1 MIIASMTVSLH
12 APWAHSL
19 KEKRMEVR
27 SLLARIRDQFNVSA
41 AEVASQD
48 IHQTITIAV
57 AAIAANGAQADSIL
71 DNVIRFIESNSEALI
86 VSVER
91 ERR

>member
-1 MIIASMTVSLH
+1 
-12 APWAHSL
+12 
-19 KEKRMEVR
+19 MEIK
-27 SLLARIRDQFNVSA
+27 SLLTRIRDQFNVSV
-41 AEVASQD
+41 AEVGDQD
-48 IHQTITIAV
+48 VHQRITIAV

-71 DNVIRFIESNSEALI
+71 DNVIRFIEANSEALV

>member
-1 MIIASMTVSLH
+1 MIIAAMTITLH

-19 KEKRMEVR
+19 KEKRMEVK
-27 SLLARIRDQFNVSA
+27 SLLTRIRDQFNVSV
-41 AEVASQD
+41 AEIGDQD
-48 IHQTITIAV
+48 VHQMITVAV

-71 DNVIRFIESNSEALI
+71 DNVIRFIEANSEALI
-86 VSVER
+86 VSIQR